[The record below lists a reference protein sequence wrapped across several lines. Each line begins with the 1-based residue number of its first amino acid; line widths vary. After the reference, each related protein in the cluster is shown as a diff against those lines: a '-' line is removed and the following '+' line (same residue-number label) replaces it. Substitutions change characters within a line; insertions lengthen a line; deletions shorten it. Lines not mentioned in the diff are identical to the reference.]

1 MNSEQAKARAEN
13 IRELQLA
20 YPELKDAARLQDK
33 LYSLALQAGRNASM
47 LCSASETWVDQRPQL
62 RAKVAALAARHGI
75 SLDFELSGD
84 PRGFSLKLRLP
95 TGRSNSFG
103 GEVWGIA

>member
-1 MNSEQAKARAEN
+1 VNKAQEKAREEN
-13 IRELQLA
+13 IRELQPA
-20 YPELKDAARLQDK
+20 YPGLKDAAKLQDR
-33 LYSLALQAGRNASM
+33 LYSLALQAGRNAAM
-47 LCSASETWVDQRPQL
+47 LCSDSATWVDQRPQL

-84 PRGFSLKLRLP
+84 PRGFALKLRLP
-95 TGRSNSFG
+95 TGRSNSFA

>member
-1 MNSEQAKARAEN
+1 MNKTQTEAREGN

-20 YPELKDAARLQDK
+20 YPTLKDPAKLQDG
-33 LYSLALQAGRNASM
+33 LYSLALRVAHNASM
-47 LCSASETWVDQRPQL
+47 ICSSEIWVDQRPQL
-62 RAKVAALAARHGI
+62 RAKVAKLAARHGV
-75 SLDFELSGD
+75 SLDFELNGD

>member
-1 MNSEQAKARAEN
+1 MNSEQAKTRAEN

-20 YPELKDAARLQDK
+20 YPELKDPAKLQDG
-33 LYSLALQAGRNASM
+33 LYSLALRVGQNASM
-47 LCSASETWVDQRPQL
+47 ICSSEAWVDQRPQL
-62 RAKVAALAARHGI
+62 QAKVAALAARHGI

-84 PRGFSLKLRLP
+84 PRGFALKLRLP